1 MKVDV
6 TYKYIQNSKL
16 LEEILDK
23 NISKIDKRLVGLAKY
38 DAIRTSI
45 HIEKNP
51 HRNQYFCRSHI
62 YLPSKVIKAENSSND
77 AIKAINL
84 NFSALIRQLDR
95 LKYKLVKHLS
105 SHKNKHLG
113 QFKS

>member
-6 TYKYIQNSKL
+6 SYKYMEDSKL

-23 NISKIDKRLVGLAKY
+23 NISKIDKRLSRFAKY
-38 DAIRTSI
+38 DTIHTSI

-62 YLPSKVIKAENSSND
+62 YLPSRVIKAETNSND

-84 NFSALIRQLDR
+84 NFTALIRQLSK

-105 SHKNKHLG
+105 LHKDKRLE
-113 QFKS
+113 QSKT